1 MQFTELRSQC
11 KIRTMTI
18 KTKKKEKEAVISMR
32 TFFLFLKPKSSD
44 RNRELIQACV
54 DFFGFAERGRH
65 RGTPSST
72 VSFIFLGIERQ
83 TLTYSSNPTR
93 SPGNRCLF
101 TLSGRWAY
109 AQCLYSKGS
118 CWHEYHPPATR
129 SAVSQWK
136 ETCITTSRAGREWWC
151 SGSSFFFFFFFLF

>member
-11 KIRTMTI
+11 KIKTITI
-18 KTKKKEKEAVISMR
+18 KTKKKEQEVVISMR
-32 TFFLFLKPKSSD
+32 TISSSSW
-44 RNRELIQACV
+44 NQSPVTGTESLYELVLIFWICWMRKTSGHAVIDCV
-54 DFFGFAERGRH
+54 
-65 RGTPSST
+65 
-72 VSFIFLGIERQ
+72 LRQ

-101 TLSGRWAY
+101 TLSGGWAY

-136 ETCITTSRAGREWWC
+136 ETCITTSRTGREWWC
-151 SGSSFFFFFFFLF
+151 SGSSLFFLFFF